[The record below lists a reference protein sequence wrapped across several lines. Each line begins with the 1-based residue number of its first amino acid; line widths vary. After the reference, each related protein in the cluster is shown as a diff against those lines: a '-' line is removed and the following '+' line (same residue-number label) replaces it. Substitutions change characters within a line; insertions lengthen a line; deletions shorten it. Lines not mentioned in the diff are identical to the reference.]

1 MGSQSLLT
9 LGGLTLVA
17 VLTLAANRA
26 IIGTYSNMLETQ
38 AMIASIA
45 EAENLL
51 EEVEAKAFDNV
62 LAIAATDSSAWG
74 EQPGGGKGKPKGL
87 PPGIAKKPSD
97 FTPPGLLGRD
107 ANEQYPFFNDID
119 DFHGLQLRSWNP
131 LFKDSLNVQVRVQ
144 YVNPQKT
151 GQTETTQT
159 TAKKVEVRVFTEGMQ
174 DTLAVSRVFY
184 Q

>member
-26 IIGTYSNMLETQ
+26 ILGTYSNLLETQ
-38 AMIASIA
+38 AMIAAIA

-51 EEVEAKAFDNV
+51 EEIQSKSFDNAV
-62 LAIAATDSSAWG
+62 AGAAGTS
-74 EQPGGGKGKPKGL
+74 GGSQGGAPQGKPGGL

-97 FTPPGLLGRD
+97 FTPPGLLGR
-107 ANEQYPFFNDID
+107 EPGEWYPQFNDMD
-119 DFHGLQLRSWNP
+119 DFHGLIKRTWNP
-131 LFKDSLNVQVRVQ
+131 LFKDSLDVRVSVT
-144 YVNPQKT
+144 YVNTQKT
-151 GQTETTQT
+151 SQVATTQT
-159 TAKKVEVRVFTEGMQ
+159 TAKKVEIKVFTEGMQ

>member
-26 IIGTYSNMLETQ
+26 ILGTYSNMLETQ

-51 EEVEAKAFDNV
+51 EEIQAKAFDNA
-62 LAIAATDSSAWG
+62 LAIAGSDSFAPG
-74 EQPGGGKGKPKGL
+74 QQPGGGKGKPKGL
-87 PPGIAKKPSD
+87 PPGIAKKPAD

-107 ANEQYPFFNDID
+107 SNEWYPFFNDID
-119 DFHGLQLRSWNP
+119 DFHGLQKRSWNP
-131 LFKDSLNVQVRVQ
+131 LFKDSLDIKIRVE
-144 YVNPQKT
+144 YVNPKKT
-151 GQTETTQT
+151 GQAATTQT
-159 TAKKVEVRVFTEGMQ
+159 TAKKVEVKVFTEGMQ

>member
-17 VLTLAANRA
+17 FLTLAANRA
-26 IIGTYSNMLETQ
+26 ILGTYSNMLETQ

-51 EEVEAKAFDNV
+51 EEVQARTFDQAVAKKV
-62 LAIAATDSSAWG
+62 KESAAT
-74 EQPGGGKGKPKGL
+74 KGKSSKGL
-87 PPGIAKKPSD
+87 PPGIAMKPSD

-107 ANEQYPFFNDID
+107 PNEVYPFFDDID
-119 DFHGLQLRSWNP
+119 DFNGFTKRSWNP
-131 LFKDSLNVQVRVQ
+131 LFKDSLDIFVRVE
-144 YVNPQKT
+144 YVNPKKT
-151 GQTETTQT
+151 GERALTQT
-159 TAKKVEVRVFTEGMQ
+159 GAKRVEVSVFTEGMQ
-174 DTLAVSRVFY
+174 DTLKVSRVFY